1 MVEVHPADNAV
12 AAELAARHGIHT
24 PTRAMTMSRNG
35 QDLGYVV
42 YTVERDTMELL
53 MLYSAEEPLE
63 ELLVRACLNDAVN
76 ALATDAVCRNPA
88 HFPLLQRLGF
98 VQGEGAYTI
107 FIPDFFMRPCSGCH
121 GA

>member
-12 AAELAARHGIHT
+12 TAALAQKHGYTDAAR
-24 PTRAMTMSRNG
+24 AMIMSQNG
-35 QDLGYVV
+35 QELGFVL

-53 MLYSAEEPLE
+53 MLFSEEKPLE

-76 ALATDAVCRNPA
+76 ALATDAVCRNA
-88 HFPLLQRLGF
+88 SHFDLLERLGF
-98 VQGEGAYTI
+98 ARTSEQCSI
-107 FIPDFFMRPCSGCH
+107 FIPSFFMRPCSGCH